1 MSKVKNVEREKCRK
15 TVYEYENVKEKDV
28 VSVLDKDLLF

>member
-1 MSKVKNVEREKCRK
+1 MEKCLK
-15 TVYEYENVKEKDV
+15 TVYEYENEIEKDV